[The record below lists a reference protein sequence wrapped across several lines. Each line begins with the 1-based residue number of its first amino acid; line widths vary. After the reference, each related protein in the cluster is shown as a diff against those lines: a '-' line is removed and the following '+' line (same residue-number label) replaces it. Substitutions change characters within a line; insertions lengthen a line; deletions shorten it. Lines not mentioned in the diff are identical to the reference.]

1 MSIARAQSRGRA
13 LPIRGTKTPGG
24 LLSPLRREQELAVAC
39 SDLHGAPESLD
50 NDRHRPIRRV
60 SSLRQIRKSSQ
71 KLCVSH
77 WMAKVQ
83 LFEGTK

>member
-1 MSIARAQSRGRA
+1 
-13 LPIRGTKTPGG
+13 
-24 LLSPLRREQELAVAC
+24 
-39 SDLHGAPESLD
+39 
-50 NDRHRPIRRV
+50 V